1 MGKPPAAILWNGFY
15 YRWNRWPH
23 RLSILG
29 SRIAVDHNHYQPDV
43 ELDASHEFHL
53 KIGNWPKEAA
63 RYRIPYTIVTTDQF
77 FIGKG
82 QTETFDLVSKI
93 EKGVELEK
101 VVTIN
106 PDNLH
111 FQNLSTS
118 LNKFYEQ
125 PAKVLINGF
134 KLWSVNNTSG
144 WHFGGLGIQI
154 TRPEWTEDGNL
165 QFRLRMYTRPA
176 RSPELVHQGNHGWNP
191 KQDCV
196 YRLQIDYAVITGD
209 EATVQFNH
217 FSLSRKDESP
227 NWRYSDYFHTE
238 INGQANSYDQAF
250 LGMAGFY
257 MNINPPHN
265 ALFKNRSG
273 RYMRVL
279 GLYTKDLDYDPI
291 DGIGRF
297 NVGMVFSNKG
307 DMTSLGRIT
316 SSRWT
321 FQSRIDTC
329 MIQATAN
336 TNIKTGVIAGETG
349 LHETCYREKL
359 GGDDQ

>member
-29 SRIAVDHNHYQPDV
+29 SRIAVDNHHYQPDV
-43 ELDASHEFHL
+43 AIDASHEFHL

-93 EKGVELEK
+93 EKGAELEK
-101 VVTIN
+101 IITVR
-106 PDNLH
+106 PEELY
-111 FQNLSTS
+111 FQNLSNS
-118 LNKFYEQ
+118 LHEFGNK
-125 PAKVLINGF
+125 PVKILLNGF
-134 KLWSVNNTSG
+134 RLYSVNNTSG
-144 WHFGGLGIQI
+144 WHFGGLGMQVL
-154 TRPEWTEDGNL
+154 RAEWTEDGLL
-165 QFRLRMYTRPA
+165 QFRLRLFARPA
-176 RSPELVHQGNHGWNP
+176 RSPELIHQGNHGWNP

-196 YRLQIDYAVITGD
+196 YRMQIDYAVVTGD
-209 EATVQFNH
+209 DTAVQFNH

-238 INGQANSYDQAF
+238 INGQANRFEQAF
-250 LGMAGFY
+250 LGMTGFY

-265 ALFKNRSG
+265 AIFKNRSG

-279 GLYTKDLDYDPI
+279 GLYTKDLDYDAI

-307 DMTSLGRIT
+307 DFTSLGRIT

-321 FQSRIDTC
+321 FQSRIDAC
-329 MIQATAN
+329 MIQATAK
-336 TNIKTGVIAGETG
+336 TSVKTGVIAGETG
-349 LHETCYREKL
+349 LHGTCYRQKL
-359 GGDDQ
+359 GHDTE